1 MKYWLVLQYGQILKN
16 ITLNEKEPC
25 HKEPHTTSL
34 HLMKRPEQTE
44 GRPTAGWE

>member
-1 MKYWLVLQYGQILKN
+1 MKRNTHATTWMNLESCQVR
-16 ITLNEKEPC
+16 EAC